1 MLIRR
6 VYHVPPKINE
16 QARSYSNSTGSGRL
30 SIEILVSNLG
40 EFEFNYSDE
49 MFKLIDEI
57 ISEASDNLKESKM
70 KLSRVMN
77 KIKQATQRAQ

>member
-1 MLIRR
+1 MHYCCL
-6 VYHVPPKINE
+6 PPKINE